1 MVNPGPLTLQPWR
14 GPPWREGSESATGM
28 EVEVLSEGKRG
39 ITGGLPPRVELMN
52 WMLQI
57 MMTEQIQVNMGTA
70 YCLIA
75 QSHRLRA
82 H

>member
-1 MVNPGPLTLQPWR
+1 
-14 GPPWREGSESATGM
+14 M